1 MTNTKCRAKNPAT
14 CHYHGS
20 VEHHMSLY
28 RKANSEYVT
37 ILRKNLE
44 NPRNVA
50 PNAVSE
56 AKAKSDYTRSLV
68 DSHDENFEQLT
79 IKVAEIEAQAQ
90 VSYITMEQEME
101 YRDLAVRYRNAEKM
115 RTKIKNSDEP
125 EETWTWTSDYVRNL
139 PANVELENGEK
150 VLYVRRIPKIG
161 THRDVLIENAEGE
174 VRLVRWNSNTKVT
187 FKETDSPVEE
197 DGKDPWAP
205 A

>member
-28 RKANSEYVT
+28 KKANSEYAT
-37 ILRKNLE
+37 ILRKNLD

-56 AKAKSDYTRSLV
+56 AKAKSDYARSLV

-115 RTKIKNSDEP
+115 RNKIQNSDEP
-125 EETWTWTSDYVRNL
+125 EETWTSDYVRNL

-161 THRDVLIENAEGE
+161 THRDVLIENTEGE